1 MNENDVPSFLFLFV
15 LLSFFFLCRCC
26 TYICPL
32 LLILAPTA
40 RLLHAYRL
48 SSEEEEYT
56 TDETSDEEEEGETT
70 RPSSSSGRKSSK
82 PPRRW
87 QASEDR
93 RLAESVK
100 LHGEANWKAIASKVG
115 SRNHVQCLQRWKKVR
130 DTPGMFL
137 ASFWGGVTKSILFHT
152 GCSMP
157 LGILYFGRIIFW
169 EIFFFSRSSL
179 LQELQVLIFTI
190 YQYLG
195 VFLIPGTVALFLC
208 GWCWCWLFPC
218 GAFLALQHGTHGKR
232 LEIKLMPADVYRW
245 RALFWFGGASETR
258 SCHASEL
265 FRSLRQDVRRGNW

>member
-1 MNENDVPSFLFLFV
+1 M
-15 LLSFFFLCRCC
+15 
-26 TYICPL
+26 
-32 LLILAPTA
+32 
-40 RLLHAYRL
+40 
-48 SSEEEEYT
+48 
-56 TDETSDEEEEGETT
+56 
-70 RPSSSSGRKSSK
+70 
-82 PPRRW
+82 
-87 QASEDR
+87 
-93 RLAESVK
+93 
-100 LHGEANWKAIASKVG
+100 
-115 SRNHVQCLQRWKKVR
+115 
-130 DTPGMFL
+130 
-137 ASFWGGVTKSILFHT
+137 HT
-152 GCSMP
+152 GCPRKRRSTQRTRPRTRKKRGKRHAHPP
-157 LGILYFGRIIFW
+157 LRAESRPSLPGAGRRARTGGWRSRSSCTERLTGKRSPRKSALATTCSAFNVGKRYETPRACFLPLSGGGSQSLFCFILGAVCPWVFCILVVSYSGRF
-169 EIFFFSRSSL
+169 FFFSRSSL